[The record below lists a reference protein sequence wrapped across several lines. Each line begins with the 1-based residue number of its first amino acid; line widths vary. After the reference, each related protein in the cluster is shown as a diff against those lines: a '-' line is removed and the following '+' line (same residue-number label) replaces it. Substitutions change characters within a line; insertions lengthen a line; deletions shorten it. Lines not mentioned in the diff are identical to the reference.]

1 MNRALRLNIVSGAL
15 GMFWL
20 CAPLGAPLPLLMQA
34 VNASS
39 TQLGILSAAWQIAM
53 LAQIPAAF
61 IAESMKRRK
70 PFWAIVTTLHRILW
84 ASPALLP
91 WLFPDNR
98 ELWPVFLIAALGL
111 SNLLANS
118 GTASWLSWMADLV
131 PPESAGRFW
140 ALRQLVLSLSM
151 IVCTALYGWLLD
163 HYAATDSPFLG
174 FQWVF
179 ALCSLLGIA
188 DIAVHCFVHEPEHR
202 RTQERKTCRERFAS
216 PFRNRGFTVL
226 TAAMAGWVGA
236 QSALGYTMGVPGFF
250 SMVHLREAFGAS
262 YSQASM
268 VFIAACVG
276 AALFTPWLGSWMDR
290 AGSQNVLTRLV
301 FLGPISMAA
310 WWIAKPGTWNLV
322 GFALPAATTWMVFAA
337 LFQGAI
343 YTGTLLCQLRL
354 SQIYTPKEGR
364 TLAMALHWS
373 ISGVGGALGAMGA
386 GFLKDALPTGP
397 LSWLPGQWHAFDL
410 LVLLHAL
417 VAWVLV
423 LPLMRILQNEPAP
436 EPAEQSP
443 ATAM

>member
-1 MNRALRLNIVSGAL
+1 
-15 GMFWL
+15 
-20 CAPLGAPLPLLMQA
+20 MQA

-61 IAESMKRRK
+61 IAESMTRRK
-70 PFWAIVTTLHRILW
+70 PFWATVTTLHRILW

-163 HYAATDSPFLG
+163 HYAATDTPFLG

-179 ALCSLLGIA
+179 ALCSLFGIA
-188 DIAVHCFVHEPEHR
+188 DIVVHCFVHEPEHR

-268 VFIAACVG
+268 VFISACVG
-276 AALFTPWLGSWMDR
+276 AAIFTPWLGSWMDR

-310 WWIAKPGTWNLV
+310 WWIAKPGTWNLLGFARLHLDGV
-322 GFALPAATTWMVFAA
+322 CRPVSGGHLHRHPALPASPQSNLHPKRRAHPGHGFALE
-337 LFQGAI
+337 
-343 YTGTLLCQLRL
+343 YLRRRRRPR
-354 SQIYTPKEGR
+354 SHG
-364 TLAMALHWS
+364 
-373 ISGVGGALGAMGA
+373 
-386 GFLKDALPTGP
+386 
-397 LSWLPGQWHAFDL
+397 SWLPQGRVADGPAL
-410 LVLLHAL
+410 LASGP
-417 VAWVLV
+417 VARV
-423 LPLMRILQNEPAP
+423 
-436 EPAEQSP
+436 
-443 ATAM
+443 